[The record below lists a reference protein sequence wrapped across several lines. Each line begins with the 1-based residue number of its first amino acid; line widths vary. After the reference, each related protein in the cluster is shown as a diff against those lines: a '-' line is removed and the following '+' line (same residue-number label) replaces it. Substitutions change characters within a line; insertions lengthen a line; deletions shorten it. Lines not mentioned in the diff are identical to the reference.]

1 MGTTKGEL
9 FTEEQNQIA
18 AMAKVIA
25 HPARVAILSF
35 LVNAKDCVNKDLV
48 AELGLA
54 QSTVSQHL
62 NELKKAGLVRGT
74 ISGVNTCYCLDVEAW
89 EMYRS
94 TLGGFLTELN
104 DFNTTC
110 C

>member
-1 MGTTKGEL
+1 MGITKGEL
-9 FTEEQNQIA
+9 FTDEQNRIA

-25 HPARVAILSF
+25 HPARVAILTY
-35 LVNAKDCVNKDLV
+35 LVEAKACVNKDLV
-48 AELGLA
+48 TELGLA

-62 NELKKAGLVRGT
+62 KELKAAGLVKGT

-89 EMYRS
+89 EEYRNI
-94 TLGGFLTELN
+94 LGGFLTELN
-104 DFNTTC
+104 EFKTTC